1 VYAAAAAV
9 AILDPRSAV
18 QAFHLGHTH
27 AVAALAVSPCGTFGA
42 SGDSRLQL
50 VELTHVQRLEELP
63 CVRVWDAGTGA
74 LLAAFPPCVTEGV
87 AGSFCFALCA
97 RACCLHAA
105 ETYAMLHTVLFGV
118 SNVNVFSM

>member
-1 VYAAAAAV
+1 M

-42 SGDSRLQL
+42 SGDSALLQ
-50 VELTHVQRLEELP
+50 QLEQLP
-63 CVRVWDAGTGA
+63 CVRVWDAGSGA

-87 AGSFCFALCA
+87 AGLYCFALFCVQ
-97 RACCLHAA
+97 L
-105 ETYAMLHTVLFGV
+105 LTV
-118 SNVNVFSM
+118 SINT

>member
-1 VYAAAAAV
+1 V

-42 SGDSRLQL
+42 SGDSPLLQQL
-50 VELTHVQRLEELP
+50 EHAQVQGLEQLP

-74 LLAAFPPCVTEGV
+74 LLTAFPPCVTEGV
-87 AGSFCFALCA
+87 AGVYWLAFCVRMLLT
-97 RACCLHAA
+97 CC
-105 ETYAMLHTVLFGV
+105 Y
-118 SNVNVFSM
+118 